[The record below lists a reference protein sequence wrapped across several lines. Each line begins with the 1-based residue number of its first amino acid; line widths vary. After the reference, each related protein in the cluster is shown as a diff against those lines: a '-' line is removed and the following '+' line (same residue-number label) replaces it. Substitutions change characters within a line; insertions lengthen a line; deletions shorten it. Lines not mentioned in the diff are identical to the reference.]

1 MVSRNIK
8 NIVTESFWM
17 AIDAIRKNKLR
28 SSLTLLG
35 ISIGVFSVIGVM
47 TAIRTLESSIASGLN
62 VFATNTFVIQKYP
75 EVNFGS
81 NREYRKRKNIDFS
94 QYQKFKSRS
103 ILPILVSVLEGSS
116 VRNVR
121 YKDRIVKNYVDLI
134 GGDDGTI
141 RFYNTYIS
149 DGRNFIEDD
158 IHFKRNV
165 CVLGMD
171 VVDRLFPFE
180 DPISKKIKVDGLD
193 YFVIGVT
200 ERQGEAFGQSKDNFI
215 AIPISTYLER
225 FSEKWTTLSIHV
237 ESSSESTFEKTK
249 DEAIGL
255 MRSIRK
261 VKPEDDNDFEV
272 WRAFT
277 PSELL
282 PQLSYFGINAD
293 EQIDQ
298 LTDPLQDSFE
308 NAVSEA
314 ANATN
319 VIPSLA
325 DTVALGQ
332 KGLKS
337 LANKLEAQSKS
348 VNSLVN
354 KMNDLNRKITEG
366 TNLLKDAM
374 TYGPL
379 SLDAHLIGPD
389 LQLRSNSEFVDAVD
403 RALSDA
409 TDPNRPTFGPPAAKD
424 IAASQGS
431 IEAALRGEA
440 PIVQNTTMWF
450 GIVLTIQA
458 ENKTALG
465 NQMNT
470 IANFLSIDDSPIDL
484 DKTDQLTNLFG

>member
-1 MVSRNIK
+1 MGSRSLK
-8 NIVTESFWM
+8 NIVNESFWM

-75 EVNFGS
+75 EISFGS
-81 NREYRKRKNIDFS
+81 NREYRKRKNIDFP

-103 ILPILVSVLEGSS
+103 TLPILVSVLEGTS

-141 RFYNTYIS
+141 RFYNTYLS
-149 DGRNFIEDD
+149 DGRNFIDDD
-158 IHFKRNV
+158 IHFGRNV

-180 DPISKKIKVDGLD
+180 DPISKKIKIDGLE

-225 FSEKWTTLSIHV
+225 FSDKWTTLSIHV

-255 MRSIRK
+255 IRSIRK

-272 WRAFT
+272 VTNTEMIEQFSGFTSGVKLFALCVSVIALVVAGIGIMNIMLVSVTERIKEIGIRKAIGATKKDILTQFLMEAVFLSEFGGIVGIIMGIVGGNMVAIIFNIPAVIPIDWAAIGLVVCSAIGIGFGIYPAWRAA
-277 PSELL
+277 
-282 PQLSYFGINAD
+282 QL
-293 EQIDQ
+293 
-298 LTDPLQDSFE
+298 DPIESLRFE
-308 NAVSEA
+308 
-314 ANATN
+314 
-319 VIPSLA
+319 
-325 DTVALGQ
+325 
-332 KGLKS
+332 
-337 LANKLEAQSKS
+337 
-348 VNSLVN
+348 
-354 KMNDLNRKITEG
+354 
-366 TNLLKDAM
+366 
-374 TYGPL
+374 
-379 SLDAHLIGPD
+379 
-389 LQLRSNSEFVDAVD
+389 
-403 RALSDA
+403 
-409 TDPNRPTFGPPAAKD
+409 
-424 IAASQGS
+424 
-431 IEAALRGEA
+431 
-440 PIVQNTTMWF
+440 
-450 GIVLTIQA
+450 
-458 ENKTALG
+458 
-465 NQMNT
+465 
-470 IANFLSIDDSPIDL
+470 
-484 DKTDQLTNLFG
+484 